1 MKKLTQ
7 ALVQVL
13 EDILDDSDNKIELKK
28 NESII
33 SPSKEFLESVKKNYD
48 LEGKWKISGKGL
60 NVFYN
65 QQPKTL
71 LELNDTFNVDNY
83 FNNYNSTLIIKQSPK
98 DPRYILCMATPDKS
112 TGVSYRTSYGFQPG
126 YINLV
131 ANNNFSITIQ
141 DYDDQG
147 RYILNRFHR
156 DPKTNEIIKIQ
167 GEYVESGYNNNNRY
181 QVPTCGA
188 IELEKINN
196 STDTD
201 FIKNSK
207 SDNVLTYKNI
217 INPEILKNF
226 TENDYYFYDED
237 YSSEFKSISSTRYN
251 SLRQTPLLN
260 KNNNIHGKL
269 YTNYE
274 YSINKGINKC
284 ISETIIVY
292 FKKEYTYNIDKNY
305 SIEPFE
311 ENVDIKQII
320 NFNKIAWIPSQNE
333 DIGTGTFKSTG
344 KIFKKYLDESG
355 KLIEIQNDEDIKKL
369 MHAKL
374 NNKKIAF
381 KYEHVNENSDR
392 SDISREWFNSIDY
405 SVTHLSVGI
414 FTGEAINTVKP

>member
-1 MKKLTQ
+1 MVKKL
-7 ALVQVL
+7 V
-13 EDILDDSDNKIELKK
+13 EK

-33 SPSKEFLESVKKNYD
+33 SPSKEFLESLKKNYN
-48 LEGKWKISGKGL
+48 LEGTWKISGKGL
-60 NVFYN
+60 NIFYN

-71 LELNDTFNVDNY
+71 FELNDNFRVDKY
-83 FNNYNSTLIIKQSPK
+83 FNNYNSTLIIKQSNT
-98 DPRYILCMATPDKS
+98 DPRYLLCLATPDIS
-112 TGVSYRTSYGFQPG
+112 SGVSYRDNYGFQPG
-126 YINLV
+126 YINITS
-131 ANNNFSITIQ
+131 NNKFSITIQ

-147 RYILNRFHR
+147 RYILNNIHR
-156 DPKTNEIIKIQ
+156 DPKTNEIIKIR

-188 IELEKINN
+188 IELEKINK
-196 STDTD
+196 STDIE
-201 FIKNSK
+201 FIKNNK
-207 SDNVLTYKNI
+207 NNNILTYKNI

-226 TENDYYFYDED
+226 TEKDYYFYDED
-237 YSSEFKSISSTRYN
+237 YSSQFKSISSTRYN

-292 FKKEYTYNIDKNY
+292 FNKEYTYNINRNY

-320 NFNKIAWIPSQNE
+320 IFNKIAWIPGQNE

-344 KIFKKYLDESG
+344 RIFKKYLDESD
-355 KLIEIQNDEDIKKL
+355 KLIEIRNDSDIKKL
-369 MHAKL
+369 MQSKL
-374 NNKKIAF
+374 NNKKIII
-381 KYEHVNENSDR
+381 KYDDLNENNNLSNVSR
-392 SDISREWFNSIDY
+392 SLSNSIDY
-405 SVTHLSVGI
+405 SVTHFSLGI
-414 FTGEAINTVKP
+414 FTAIVIK